1 MGDIFSIMLV
11 VATVAFAILAVEVED
26 LLHAVLC
33 LWLMCVSLAG
43 LFWLLGAPYVAVFQ
57 LIVYAGAVIVLFIA
71 AIMLTVRRKN

>member
-1 MGDIFSIMLV
+1 MLV